1 MSRLARG
8 VLAASL
14 ALALTGCETT
24 QEKSAAIAK
33 RLAHQR
39 ATVSVRRIA
48 TASKRV
54 KVLSAQLV
62 HSASGTAAVLEL
74 RNTSAQAVADVP
86 ILVSVTDAAGKQIYT
101 NATVGGTSP
110 TGEISLIEAR
120 ATVWWVDANVLVGN
134 ATAAH
139 VSARVGAGTAAPAQA
154 ARIEVTGLTS
164 GSNFIGAFIAGR
176 AINGS
181 AAASDLTVYAV
192 ALSAGRVLAAGQ
204 SMIPSLAARTSS
216 AFQLSVV
223 GSPKGKSLSASIVPA
238 HLG

>member
-8 VLAASL
+8 VVVASL
-14 ALALTGCETT
+14 ALTLTGCETT
-24 QEKSAAIAK
+24 QERSAAIAK

-39 ATVSVRRIA
+39 ATVSVTRIA
-48 TASKRV
+48 TAGKRV

-62 HSASGTAAVLEL
+62 HSTSGTAAVLEL
-74 RNTSAQAVADVP
+74 RNTSAQAVADIP
-86 ILVSVTDAAGKQIYT
+86 ILVFVRDAAGKQIYT
-101 NATVGGTSP
+101 NATVGDTSP
-110 TGEISLIEAR
+110 TGEISLIEPR

-134 ATAAH
+134 ATATH
-139 VSARVGAGTAAPAQA
+139 VSARIGAGTRPPARA

-164 GSNFIGAFIAGR
+164 GSNFIGPFIAGR

-181 AAASDLTVYAV
+181 AAASALTVYAV

-204 SMIPSLAARTSS
+204 SLIPSLGARKSS
-216 AFQLSVV
+216 TFQLTVI